1 MDAPNG
7 PASAT
12 SPSSLFAS
20 GKTADGT
27 TLADKLKSEE
37 LRSMDDVK
45 SFFLRGI
52 VQPKHPSASQNM
64 GTAGKAGMGQTYGS
78 NTRSGSGYG
87 SPSGSDVQPVKVRHN
102 RIYTDC
108 RNHPEVRQSVFSLQR
123 DNFGAMGLQIRKDGV
138 VHVHFTQVGYAGSSA
153 TSRSETLRLEVKSV
167 DSSSAP
173 SAGGSRF

>member
-102 RIYTDC
+102 RIYTTA
-108 RNHPEVRQSVFSLQR
+108 EIIQK
-123 DNFGAMGLQIRKDGV
+123 FGNPSSRSSATTSEQWVYRCKDGV